1 MAFADKFKELR
12 QSKNVSQ
19 KDLATYF
26 NVAQTTISKW
36 EKGERTPNYEML
48 KTIADYF
55 QVNPNYFL
63 VDAPETKKFNLQLF
77 NSEEEK
83 PKVIPKISQSEL
95 LVANSIGHVLTL
107 KDEKSK
113 KLTLQIMEDVLHLT
127 IPQLEALSALI
138 KTIK

>member
-63 VDAPETKKFNLQLF
+63 VNAPEIKEFQLQLF
-77 NSEEEK
+77 NSEHK
-83 PKVIPKISQSEL
+83 PKVSQSEL
-95 LVANSIGHVLTL
+95 LVANSIGHILTL

-113 KLTLQIMEDVLHLT
+113 NLTLQIMADVLHLT

>member
-63 VDAPETKKFNLQLF
+63 VDAPEAKKFHLQLF
-77 NSEEEK
+77 NSEHEH
-83 PKVIPKISQSEL
+83 KVSQSEL
-95 LVANSIGHVLTL
+95 LVANSIGHILTL

-113 KLTLQIMEDVLHLT
+113 NLTLQIMEDVLHLT

>member
-1 MAFADKFKELR
+1 MAFEDKFKKLR

-19 KDLATYF
+19 KDLATHF

-48 KTIADYF
+48 KKIADYF

-63 VDAPETKKFNLQLF
+63 VDTPEDKKFELQLF
-77 NSEEEK
+77 NRASKPE
-83 PKVIPKISQSEL
+83 PKVSENDIII
-95 LVANSIGHVLTL
+95 ANAIGHILTL
-107 KDEKSK
+107 KDEQSK

>member
-1 MAFADKFKELR
+1 MAFEDKFKKLR

-19 KDLATYF
+19 KDLATHF

-48 KTIADYF
+48 KKIADYF

-63 VDAPETKKFNLQLF
+63 VDTPKDIHFELQLF
-77 NSEEEK
+77 NGSSEPK
-83 PKVIPKISQSEL
+83 PKVSQAEYD
-95 LVANSIGHVLTL
+95 VAVSIGHVLTL
-107 KDEKSK
+107 KDEQTK
-113 KLTLQIMEDVLHLT
+113 KLTLQIVEDVIHLT